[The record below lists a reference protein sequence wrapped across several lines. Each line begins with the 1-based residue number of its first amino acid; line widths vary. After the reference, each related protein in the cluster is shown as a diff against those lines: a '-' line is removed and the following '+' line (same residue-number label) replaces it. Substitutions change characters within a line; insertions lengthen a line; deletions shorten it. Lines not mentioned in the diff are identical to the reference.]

1 MSLLTAL
8 LLGLIQGLTEFIP
21 ISSTAH
27 LTAAAHAL
35 GVLDTP
41 DSSARWTAF
50 MATIQ
55 LGTLVA
61 VLAYF
66 RTDIMES
73 TRAWFSENLGSRR
86 TPISLQSI
94 EARLGW
100 FVILGSIPIV
110 IVGLL
115 LKPIIEGTLTKS
127 LTVIGFSLIG
137 GALLLWLAE
146 RRGKFTRSTSDLTF
160 VDAMIIGAAQ
170 CLALFPGNSRSG
182 STMMAAMFR
191 DMTREHAARFSFL
204 LSIPAILGAGVL
216 QFVGSIDEIQASG
229 EIPALVVA
237 TVAGGISG
245 YWSIAFLLKFLR
257 THSMRPFILYRIA
270 IGAVLLFTAC
280 TPQQSEQ
287 GAIDLKEMT
296 PPSTTPRTLTDTTD
310 SVAVVI
316 TDTVRVVT
324 SKGAFT
330 IGLYGEDAPKAVA
343 NFLALVEAKKYNGIL
358 VHRVVQDYLIQMGD
372 PTTKDPQLRSEWGKG
387 GQTADGKVL
396 SDELDPLLPSAQ
408 RGYSKGVVAM
418 ARKQSPNSATSQF
431 FICLEK
437 AATLPYQ
444 YTIFGTVLDGMKVVE
459 AIGRMEVE
467 PGPLGETDGIPR
479 STITIKSIQRR

>member
-1 MSLLTAL
+1 MSILTAL
-8 LLGLIQGLTEFIP
+8 VLGLIQGLTEFIP

-41 DSSARWTAF
+41 DSASRWTAF

-61 VLAYF
+61 VLTYF
-66 RTDIMES
+66 RTDIVAS
-73 TRAWFSENLGSRR
+73 AHAWISQNVGRRR
-86 TPISLQSI
+86 TPISLQSAD
-94 EARLGW
+94 ARLGW

-110 IVGLL
+110 VAGLL
-115 LKPIIEGTLTKS
+115 LKPIIEGSLTKS
-127 LTVIGFSLIG
+127 LTIIGFSMIG
-137 GALLLWLAE
+137 GALQLWFAE
-146 RRGKFTRSTSDLTF
+146 RRGKFTRSTTDLTI
-160 VDAMIIGAAQ
+160 VDALVVGAAQ

-182 STMMAAMFR
+182 STMMAAIFR

-204 LSIPAILGAGVL
+204 LSIPAILGAGIL

-229 EIPALVVA
+229 EIPALVIA

-245 YWSIAFLLKFLR
+245 YWSIGFLLKFLR
-257 THSMRPFILYRIA
+257 THSMRPFIIYRLA
-270 IGAVLLFTAC
+270 IGAVLIFTAC
-280 TPQQSEQ
+280 TPEQ
-287 GAIDLKEMT
+287 TAQNPSTLTELT
-296 PPSTTPRTLTDTTD
+296 PPARTQRVDEDSAD
-310 SVAVVI
+310 SVNVVI

-324 SKGAFT
+324 SKGTFT

-343 NFLALVEAKKYNGIL
+343 NFLALVDAKKYNGIL
-358 VHRVVQDYLIQMGD
+358 VHRVVQEYLVQMGD
-372 PTTKDPQLRSEWGKG
+372 PTTKDPQLRSEWGRG
-387 GQTADGKVL
+387 GQTATGDPL
-396 SDELDPLLPSAQ
+396 PDELDPELPSAQ
-408 RGYSKGVVAM
+408 RGYVKGVVAM

-431 FICLEK
+431 FVCLDK

-459 AIGRMEVE
+459 AMGRVEVE
-467 PGPLGETDGIPR
+467 PGPLGDTDGVPR